1 MANILAVIADGLM
14 KTSTIADAKNN
25 LAQLLA
31 QLEVNEPI
39 QLTRYGKPVAVILS
53 QASYRQLIQP
63 EKKLY
68 QAIMDW
74 REQLG
79 GQLDIGLSD
88 AELGDLRGKDSG
100 RDFSW
105 DE

>member
-1 MANILAVIADGLM
+1 
-14 KTSTIADAKNN
+14 
-25 LAQLLA
+25 
-31 QLEVNEPI
+31 
-39 QLTRYGKPVAVILS
+39 
-53 QASYRQLIQP
+53 
-63 EKKLY
+63 
-68 QAIMDW
+68 MDW
-74 REQLG
+74 REQLD